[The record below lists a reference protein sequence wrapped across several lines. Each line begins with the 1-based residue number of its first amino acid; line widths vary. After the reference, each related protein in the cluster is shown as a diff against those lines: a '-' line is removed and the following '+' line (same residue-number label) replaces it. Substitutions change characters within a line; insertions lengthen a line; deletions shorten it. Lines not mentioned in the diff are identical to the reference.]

1 MDRLEANLKE
11 IRDSIDK
18 VAISCN
24 RDPQSVL
31 LLGVTK
37 TVDIDVIEKAIGLGV
52 KEVGENKPQE
62 LARKYDAIG
71 KRVKW
76 HQIGTLQ
83 TNKIKYIIDKVEL
96 IHSLD
101 RKNLADEINTRAD
114 RLDLDVK
121 CLVQV
126 NMSGE
131 ESKHGLDPK
140 AVEDFVRYCSES
152 CPRIHIVGMMT
163 MAAAGS
169 SDEDT
174 RTCFRGLRELSRS
187 IDDLGLKNVQM
198 TELSM
203 GMSGDYKIAIEEGS
217 TIVRVGTSI
226 FGKRD
231 YIK

>member
-1 MDRLEANLKE
+1 M
-11 IRDSIDK
+11 IRRPPRSTLFPYTTLFR
-18 VAISCN
+18 S
-24 RDPQSVL
+24 
-31 LLGVTK
+31 
-37 TVDIDVIEKAIGLGV
+37 
-52 KEVGENKPQE
+52 

-131 ESKHGLDPK
+131 ESKHGDRK
-140 AVEDFVRYCSES
+140 SVV
-152 CPRIHIVGMMT
+152 
-163 MAAAGS
+163 
-169 SDEDT
+169 
-174 RTCFRGLRELSRS
+174 
-187 IDDLGLKNVQM
+187 
-198 TELSM
+198 
-203 GMSGDYKIAIEEGS
+203 
-217 TIVRVGTSI
+217 
-226 FGKRD
+226 
-231 YIK
+231 